1 MALLEQSA
9 NREFYLPENEFIYS
23 KTDPKGIILEANRV
37 FAELSN
43 YSIDEMVGRPHSLV
57 RHPDMPKEAFADM
70 WRDLKEGL
78 PWRGIV
84 KNRRKDGGYYWVVAN
99 VSPVYNGKELAGY
112 QSIRTRPSRP
122 EVKAVEEVYRRLREG
137 DKSIRIEHG
146 RAVPVRSSL
155 RSFTDKLEFKLA
167 LPVFSFLFAIAAI
180 SPLLLG
186 MPMTP
191 VYRGVTGA
199 LLLTSALT
207 TGYSFFRFR
216 TRLLNDLREIEGFL
230 DNVLYK
236 GDMRVEIFLDRHD
249 ILGEIARKVSLCYSW
264 FRMSLKTQNAA
275 IEMVQSATKDL
286 LGSFEELRGTS
297 NAQHHATTSIA
308 SAIEE
313 MTITINEV
321 SERLSESERSIQGTG
336 EKATEGSEFSN
347 QVTDQIQTLNKAIQ
361 EVSKEVGELSG
372 SSKKVSEIAG
382 TIREI
387 ADQTNLLALNAS
399 IEAAR
404 AGEAGRGFAVVA
416 NEVRSLADRTMKATE
431 NIDSL
436 IGKIQSDS
444 TKAIQGMHHG
454 SSQVTSS
461 VDKVV
466 QLQGALGQIN
476 DHMQNAINMVTSI
489 AAASAEQ
496 TAAVRDI
503 GQNMANVANLTSG
516 NMQIVDKTHEMVSQ
530 LGPRVNRAKDAIE
543 QFLY

>member
-1 MALLEQSA
+1 MALLEESV

-37 FAELSN
+37 FAELSA
-43 YSIDEMVGRPHSLV
+43 YTIDEMVGRPHNLV
-57 RHPDMPKEAFADM
+57 RHPDMPKEAFADL
-70 WRDLKEGL
+70 WRDLKAGL
-78 PWRGIV
+78 PWRGVV

-99 VSPVYNGKELAGY
+99 VSPVYEGKELVGY
-112 QSIRTRPSRP
+112 QSIRTRPSRT
-122 EVKAVEEVYRRLREG
+122 EVKAVEEVYRRLRSG
-137 DKSIRIEHG
+137 DTSIRIEHG
-146 RAVPVRSSL
+146 RAVPVRSAM
-155 RSFTDKLEFKLA
+155 RRFTDKLEFKLT
-167 LPVFSFLFAIAAI
+167 LPVFSFLFALVAVA
-180 SPLLLG
+180 PLLLG
-186 MPMTP
+186 FP
-191 VYRGVTGA
+191 VTQLYRGVAGVF
-199 LLLTSALT
+199 LVVSALVT
-207 TGYSFFRFR
+207 AYSFLRVR
-216 TRLLNDLREIEGFL
+216 AKLLSDLNEIEGFL

-264 FRMSLKTQNAA
+264 FRMSLKSQNAA
-275 IEMVQSATKDL
+275 IEMVQGATKEL
-286 LGSFEELRGTS
+286 INSFDELRGSS

-336 EKATEGSEFSN
+336 EKANEGSEFSR
-347 QVTDQIQTLNKAIQ
+347 QVTDQIQTLNKAIH

-436 IGKIQSDS
+436 IGKIQNDS
-444 TKAIQGMHHG
+444 TRAIQGMHHG

-476 DHMQNAINMVTSI
+476 EHMQNAINMVTSI

-503 GQNMANVANLTSG
+503 GQNMANVANLTSS
-516 NMQIVDKTHEMVSQ
+516 NMQIVDKTNNLVTQ

-543 QFLY
+543 QFMY

>member
-1 MALLEQSA
+1 MALLEESA

-23 KTDPKGIILEANRV
+23 KTDPRGVILEANRV
-37 FAELSN
+37 FAELSA
-43 YSIDEMVGRPHSLV
+43 YTVDEMVGRPHNMI
-57 RHPDMPKEAFADM
+57 RHPDMPKEAFADL
-70 WRDLKEGL
+70 WRDLKAGL
-78 PWRGIV
+78 PWRGVV

-99 VSPVYNGKELAGY
+99 VSPVYDGKDLVGY

-137 DKSIRIEHG
+137 DTSIKIEHG
-146 RAVPVRSSL
+146 RAVPVRSAL
-155 RSFTDKLEFKLA
+155 RRFTDKLEFKLA
-167 LPVFSFLFAIAAI
+167 LPVFSFLFAIAAVV
-180 SPLLLG
+180 PMLLG

-191 VYRGVTGA
+191 VYRGVAGA
-199 LLLTSALT
+199 LLLVSALI

-216 TRLLNDLREIEGFL
+216 AKLLNDLREVEGFL

-249 ILGEIARKVSLCYSW
+249 VLGEIARKVSLCYSW
-264 FRMSLKTQNAA
+264 FRMSLKSQNAA
-275 IEMVQSATKDL
+275 IEMVQGATKDL
-286 LGSFEELRGTS
+286 LHSFDELRGSS

-347 QVTDQIQTLNKAIQ
+347 QVTTQIQTLNKAIH
-361 EVSKEVGELSG
+361 EVSREVAELSG

-444 TKAIQGMHHG
+444 TRAIQGMNHG

-476 DHMQNAINMVTSI
+476 EHMQNAINMVTSI

-516 NMQIVDKTHEMVSQ
+516 NMQIVDKTHEMVTQ